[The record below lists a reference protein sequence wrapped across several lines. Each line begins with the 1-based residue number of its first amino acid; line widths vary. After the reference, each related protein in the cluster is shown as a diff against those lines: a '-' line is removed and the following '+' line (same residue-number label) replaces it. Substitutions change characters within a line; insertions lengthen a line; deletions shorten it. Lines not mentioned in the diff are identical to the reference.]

1 MRDCPR
7 REHDQSHHCLVAAP
21 CSPSRARHDG
31 RVRPDVRLHSSCH
44 SVPVRRA
51 RGQGSNS
58 SCIPGVELCRAA
70 LKRRGRLAQRA
81 NAVVPHEPRAGKPPG
96 YRVLHLVGFLTRNAA
111 AEQICQLSK
120 DCKLDAVAMRRK
132 FSELDEFSAQEY
144 SAHGCRLTSLR
155 LMPLHVEASKQVER
169 EHAAG

>member
-44 SVPVRRA
+44 SVP
-51 RGQGSNS
+51 
-58 SCIPGVELCRAA
+58 
-70 LKRRGRLAQRA
+70 RLAQRA

-144 SAHGCRLTSLR
+144 SAHGCRLASLR